1 VNAIVADR
9 LSHRGNAVMAPWSAF
24 ASGDGMLRS
33 DGVHPSDAGTLAFAD
48 VVGATIDEFLERSS

>member
-1 VNAIVADR
+1 
-9 LSHRGNAVMAPWSAF
+9 
-24 ASGDGMLRS
+24 MLRS